1 MIKLADLMKVSNSP
15 ITIIDAGD
23 AILTISDLCFDRN
36 LLSEGI
42 KNKEISAVFAEDKY
56 LIVELK
62 DEVEKITGDWL

>member
-1 MIKLADLMKVSNSP
+1 MIKLADLMKISNSP
-15 ITIIDAGD
+15 ITINDAGN

-62 DEVEKITGDWL
+62 DEVEKLTGDWL

>member
-1 MIKLADLMKVSNSP
+1 MIKLADLMKISNSP

-36 LLSEGI
+36 LLSEGL
-42 KNKEISAVFAEDKY
+42 KNKEISAVFAEDKQ

-62 DEVEKITGDWL
+62 DEVEKLTGDWI

>member
-1 MIKLADLMKVSNSP
+1 MKISNSP
-15 ITIIDAGD
+15 IRIIDAGD

-36 LLSEGI
+36 LLSEGM

-62 DEVEKITGDWL
+62 DEVEKLTGDWL